1 MIKNLIFLLLL
12 VVITPVI
19 TNRLQRYS
27 YNYEG
32 FLIFTDIGHDN
43 NVMYFDIGEG
53 VDILLLDNVT
63 DHSVYRIEIY
73 KEDSCILVHIHND
86 TGIGKMSEY
95 DRKICDIG
103 QILKVNWDRTKVTI
117 HHDSTTLFHF
127 SNEIQFSR
135 VQHLSIRPKT
145 FAQINYKNTYTFIA
159 NIVNSCETGKEPVV
173 VCNFETVGKN
183 ETSRAF
189 MRADFYKSKSDD
201 NYEVKANTSFFTIS
215 KNIERKLSSTSEPFF
230 NRKINFVVDLKRHHT
245 SIHNPGEI
253 VPLILWNE
261 EDATYLESFNYVI
274 IQNLK
279 VRESTYSE
287 INNSNNCEI
296 KCFEETR
303 DSFWSKIKT
312 FSKGGFKVDN
322 YCKNTD
328 YLRD

>member
-117 HHDSTTLFHF
+117 
-127 SNEIQFSR
+127 
-135 VQHLSIRPKT
+135 T

-261 EDATYLESFNYVI
+261 EDATYL
-274 IQNLK
+274 
-279 VRESTYSE
+279 
-287 INNSNNCEI
+287 
-296 KCFEETR
+296 
-303 DSFWSKIKT
+303 
-312 FSKGGFKVDN
+312 
-322 YCKNTD
+322 
-328 YLRD
+328 